1 MKPNSLS
8 TWSMVGYMSW
18 RDESSFFIKI
28 DGTCL
33 MNKLMLTTAC
43 KPCAVN
49 ANLSLHFLPLDTTP
63 HTVVPTTGHGR
74 ELEQSRGRTGELIFQ
89 VVG

>member
-1 MKPNSLS
+1 M
-8 TWSMVGYMSW
+8 
-18 RDESSFFIKI
+18 
-28 DGTCL
+28 
-33 MNKLMLTTAC
+33 
-43 KPCAVN
+43 N

-89 VVG
+89 VNVIETWFFMLVEFFFLLLGNKKPLLSPFS